1 MRAFVTGG
9 TGLLGKALTAR
20 LLKDGHE
27 VVMLVRDR
35 IPAMHVDGSIV
46 VSGDILDL
54 PILSRTV
61 SEYRIE
67 KVFHLA
73 GQTTV
78 HPALANPVNTFEV
91 NVRGTWNVLDA
102 VRTSAPNAHVL
113 VASSDKVYG
122 DGPCPYVETMPMK
135 GLYPYDASKT
145 CADIIARGYTA
156 TYGTAVTVVR
166 CSNLYGPGDLNWD
179 RLIPG
184 FMRFAFKGDEFTL
197 RGGGSMKRDFM
208 YVEDAVE
215 GYLLA
220 ANTPEWIGQAVNFG
234 TGEPVSISFVIGMM
248 LQMTGC
254 SRSFKTVESS
264 HHETTAQWMNTALAD
279 SKGWLPAHTLV
290 SGLEKTVEWYRGY
303 LDKSGWNP
311 HFVETGIFHEEK

>member
-1 MRAFVTGG
+1 MRTLVTGA

-27 VVMLVRDR
+27 VVALVRDR
-35 IPAMHVDGSIV
+35 VPGTCVEGATL

-54 PILSRTV
+54 ALLSRV
-61 SEYRIE
+61 MAEYRIE
-67 KVFHLA
+67 RVFHLA

-78 HPALANPVNTFEV
+78 HTALANPVNTFEV

-122 DGPCPYVETMPMK
+122 DGLCPYTESQAMK

-145 CADIIARGYTA
+145 CADIIARGYAA
-156 TYGTAVTVVR
+156 TYGIRATVVR

-179 RLIPG
+179 RFIPG
-184 FMRFAFKGDEFTL
+184 LMRFAFRGEEFTL
-197 RGGGSMKRDFM
+197 RGGGQMQRDFL
-208 YVEDAVE
+208 YVEDAVD

-220 ANTPEWIGQAVNFG
+220 ANVPVWAGEAVNFG
-234 TGEPVSISFVIGMM
+234 TGTPVAIWRVAEET
-248 LQMTGC
+248 LRLAGC
-254 SRSFKTVESS
+254 TRTFKEVKLAP
-264 HHETTAQWMNTALAD
+264 HETEAQWMDTTLAK
-279 SKGWLPAHTLV
+279 SKGWEPKHTLGD
-290 SGLEKTVEWYRGY
+290 GLEKTVDWYRAH
-303 LDKSGWNP
+303 L
-311 HFVETGIFHEEK
+311 EKRG